1 MIAGIGVD
9 IAETERF
16 ASLYQKYGDRIVK
29 RLLTTVEQGQIKQR
43 SSPDR
48 FLATRFAAKEA
59 AVKALGTGFDHGVGF
74 KNIEVKNNSLGKP
87 ELFFYN
93 EALNLITNRNIN
105 SVHLSI
111 SDEKHYVVAMV
122 VLESF

>member
-74 KNIEVKNNSLGKP
+74 KSIEVKNNSLGKP